1 MSFQI
6 NRFRVKMARNRE
18 IVSDYLENHDTKL
31 FFSMTLLIN
40 EEQRTPFDLK
50 VIRCKVKGNRKMFS
64 VYLENLFPN
73 KHQALY

>member
-6 NRFRVKMARNRE
+6 NRFRVKMPRNRE

-31 FFSMTLLIN
+31 FFFDDTPY
-40 EEQRTPFDLK
+40 EQRTPFDLK